1 MPEFRGAKVIEW
13 EQQISSSNGGTSMA
27 SERKSS
33 DKQNEGERR
42 GPNPSRREI
51 RVDTV
56 WHPLSFGRP
65 PLFCGHQC
73 YLDTKNIHQL

>member
-1 MPEFRGAKVIEW
+1 MPEFRGAGEW
-13 EQQISSSNGGTSMA
+13 EQQISSSNGGTSMD

-51 RVDTV
+51 KREIRVDSV

-65 PLFCGHQC
+65 PLFGGHQ
-73 YLDTKNIHQL
+73 

>member
-1 MPEFRGAKVIEW
+1 MD
-13 EQQISSSNGGTSMA
+13 

-51 RVDTV
+51 KKEIRVDSV

-65 PLFCGHQC
+65 PLFGGHQ
-73 YLDTKNIHQL
+73 